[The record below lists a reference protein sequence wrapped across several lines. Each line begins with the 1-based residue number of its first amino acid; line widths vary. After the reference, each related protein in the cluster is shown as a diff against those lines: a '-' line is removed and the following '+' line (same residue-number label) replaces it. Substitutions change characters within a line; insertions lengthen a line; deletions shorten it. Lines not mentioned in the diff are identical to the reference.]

1 MNGRFGLL
9 AVLLLCLSACA
20 SHPPASNKHFTVETL
35 TYTAADA
42 AEPQKAELYR
52 PRGKTLRPAVVV
64 VHGGGWIKGKR
75 GQMEHIVEA
84 LVRHGYVVL
93 DIDYRLAPEHPYPAA
108 VDDVRSA
115 LRWLRDNAAQIGV
128 DPQRLGLWGYSAGAH
143 LAGLVAAKPRDDTP
157 PVAAAVLGGMP
168 ADLTQAKESP
178 LVQQFMG
185 GKYDEMPD
193 RYAQASPLLQL
204 GTASAPMYL
213 YHGSWDWIVRYEY
226 SQQAHARLQELG
238 VDTELC
244 TLGGR
249 GHFAAFLFDGR
260 AMKGGMAFLDRY
272 LKRTGE
278 AR

>member
-1 MNGRFGLL
+1 MNHRFLGL
-9 AVLLLCLSACA
+9 AALLLCLSGCA
-20 SHPPASNKHFTVETL
+20 SGPPVSNKVYTVETL
-35 TYTAADA
+35 TYSAEGA
-42 AEPQKAELYR
+42 AEPQKAELYK
-52 PRGKTLRPAVVV
+52 PRGKALRPAVVV
-64 VHGGGWIKGKR
+64 IHGGGWIKGAR

-115 LRWLRDNAAQIGV
+115 LRWLRDHAEEHRI
-128 DPQRLGLWGYSAGAH
+128 DPQRLGVWGYSAGAH
-143 LAGLVAAKPRDDTP
+143 LAGLVAARPRDDTP
-157 PVAAAVLGGMP
+157 RVAAAVLGGMP

-185 GKYDEMPD
+185 GKYDDMPE

-204 GTASAPMYL
+204 GAASAPMYL

-226 SQQAHARLQELG
+226 SQQTYARLQELG

-272 LKRTGE
+272 LKRSGPGQ
-278 AR
+278 